1 MFRSQISK
9 RGTIDMQRFMQIKGT
24 HIILR
29 APDLSICLLFLY
41 AFLYHFRYE
50 DTMLS
55 AAFKSLSSLASASSA
70 LPAFAPI

>member
-1 MFRSQISK
+1 
-9 RGTIDMQRFMQIKGT
+9 MQRFMHIKGT